1 MLRTNVVKTCWKVV
15 TMKGYHRKDYLVW
28 AESKETAK
36 MQVPAEE
43 EVVSVEKLDGEEAG
57 ET

>member
-1 MLRTNVVKTCWKVV
+1 MFRANVVKTCWKV
-15 TMKGYHRKDYLVW
+15 TTLKGYHRKDYLVW

-57 ET
+57 KT